1 MMHLAST
8 ASSTI
13 AKSWHSRREVAFYVD
28 AVPPRQKCNLIA
40 NCSTVGPQSHE
51 EAGPTAARP
60 IAIEMRELFKL
71 IIVET
76 SPCFADCSNRRN
88 GEGRSRQ

>member
-1 MMHLAST
+1 MRLAST
-8 ASSTI
+8 ASSAI
-13 AKSWHSRREVAFYVD
+13 AESWHSRRKVTFYVD
-28 AVPPRQKCNLIA
+28 TVPSRQKCNLIA
-40 NCSTVGPQSHE
+40 NCSTVGTQSHE

-88 GEGRSRQ
+88 GKGLSRQ